1 MSEQLQPV
9 GALQAG
15 VDGPAVLALLRRLPE
30 VRSAGLT
37 LSEDGGIQQIKLVCS
52 GDREPRHLAREVA
65 SLLTVWFR
73 LEVPVEAI
81 EVVQLLEEEHSRLR
95 FHAYQ
100 EEPLGPQLRT
110 RVILLE
116 QDAEVAG
123 EAQGPLVG
131 QARVEL
137 AARATADAI
146 NRYFENPHF
155 CHIEWAQAQAAAD
168 CQVVTVVTSL
178 HGRAYSG
185 SSIVRGDRIGE
196 AAARAVLNS
205 LNRQIAW
212 PRR

>member
-1 MSEQLQPV
+1 M
-9 GALQAG
+9 
-15 VDGPAVLALLRRLPE
+15 
-30 VRSAGLT
+30 
-37 LSEDGGIQQIKLVCS
+37 
-52 GDREPRHLAREVA
+52 
-65 SLLTVWFR
+65 LTVWFGQ
-73 LEVPVEAI
+73 EVPLEAI
-81 EVVQLLEEEHSRLR
+81 DVAQLLEEEHSRLR

-100 EEPLGPQLRT
+100 EEPQGPQLLT
-110 RVILLE
+110 RVTLLE
-116 QDAEVAG
+116 QDAEIAG
-123 EAQGPLVG
+123 EALGPLVG

-155 CHIEWAQAQAAAD
+155 CHVEWGQVQAAAD
-168 CQVVTVVTSL
+168 YQVVTVVTSL

-185 SSIVRGDRIGE
+185 SSMVRGDRIGE